1 MCLNFFMCSSFTTCG
16 HPFIYR
22 VYSIHYTTFLPLTA
36 PLSHTRHRGLHA
48 FFTRVFTDMRVYTG
62 VFALLAAAGS
72 SSPSMLCLL
81 CRAWVSCWYA
91 VVTRLKR

>member
-48 FFTRVFTDMRVYTG
+48 SFTRVFTDMRVYTG

-72 SSPSMLCLL
+72 SSPSMLC
-81 CRAWVSCWYA
+81 RAWVSCWYA